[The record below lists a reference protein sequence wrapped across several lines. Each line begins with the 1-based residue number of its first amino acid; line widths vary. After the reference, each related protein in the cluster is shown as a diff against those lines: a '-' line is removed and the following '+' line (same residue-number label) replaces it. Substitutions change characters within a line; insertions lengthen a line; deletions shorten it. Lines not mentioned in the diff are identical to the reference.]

1 MWNVKC
7 HKTALQ
13 SRNCPYK
20 SIIKILKTRHFP
32 QCYPSFFTKL
42 LQVAASTKVGSFRV
56 FHWWSPATW
65 PEISNGM
72 WQLHLFKNTLW
83 YTSSL
88 LLKMAI
94 EIVDLPIKNGDFPR
108 LCEFTRGYSH
118 ILTIFPICSL
128 QNNHFP
134 TVFRHQRPPSG
145 LVHPGDRG
153 FHAAPGFHPEDRTL
167 RGWGHRG
174 RCPGGRR
181 DFEDFELLH
190 SGAPPCVA
198 WSVYTN
204 SNG

>member
-94 EIVDLPIKNGDFPR
+94 EIVELPHKKWWIFRCFFCMFTKLLYVLWMFSAANLTEWQLNGWARALADPKESPQDPR
-108 LCEFTRGYSH
+108 TAEDIG
-118 ILTIFPICSL
+118 ICVDS
-128 QNNHFP
+128 
-134 TVFRHQRPPSG
+134 PSMT
-145 LVHPGDRG
+145 HDTY
-153 FHAAPGFHPEDRTL
+153 FDII
-167 RGWGHRG
+167 
-174 RCPGGRR
+174 
-181 DFEDFELLH
+181 
-190 SGAPPCVA
+190 S
-198 WSVYTN
+198 
-204 SNG
+204 